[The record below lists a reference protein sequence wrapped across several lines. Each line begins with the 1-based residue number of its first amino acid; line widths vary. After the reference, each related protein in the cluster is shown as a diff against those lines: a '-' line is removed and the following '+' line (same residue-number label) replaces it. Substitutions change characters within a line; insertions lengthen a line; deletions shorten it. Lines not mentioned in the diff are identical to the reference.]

1 MLAIRIA
8 VGVLLLLTLFGGLST
23 FFIVLALTVF
33 LAVLQALI
41 IGSARWAFIGS
52 RSRVWLPA
60 VGALIALMA
69 GGALL
74 PESAKVQAAEKPKP
88 AVTVTRTAPPV
99 TSTVTETV
107 TPEPL
112 PAETVTGPAPA
123 PVTVTETAAAAQDQ
137 AAPAPPPV
145 PRTSTATP
153 TGSRVYYE
161 NCTAVRNAGAAPIRP
176 SDPGWQ
182 SKFDRDG
189 DGIGCDT

>member
-1 MLAIRIA
+1 MIAIRVI
-8 VGVLLLLTLFGGLST
+8 VGVLLLLTLFAGLST
-23 FFIVLALTVF
+23 FLVLVALTV
-33 LAVLQALI
+33 LVAVVQALI
-41 IGSARWAFIGS
+41 TGSARWAFIGS

-60 VGALIALMA
+60 VGAMVALLA
-69 GGALL
+69 GGAMA
-74 PESAKVQAAEKPKP
+74 PAVTTVEAAETPEP

-112 PAETVTGPAPA
+112 PAETVIAPAPA
-123 PVTVTETAAAAQDQ
+123 AVTVTATAAAQGQ
-137 AAPAPPPV
+137 VAPPPA

-153 TGSRVYYE
+153 TGGRPYYE
-161 NCTAVRNAGAAPIRP
+161 NCTAVRNAGAAPIRS

-189 DGIGCDT
+189 DGVGCEV